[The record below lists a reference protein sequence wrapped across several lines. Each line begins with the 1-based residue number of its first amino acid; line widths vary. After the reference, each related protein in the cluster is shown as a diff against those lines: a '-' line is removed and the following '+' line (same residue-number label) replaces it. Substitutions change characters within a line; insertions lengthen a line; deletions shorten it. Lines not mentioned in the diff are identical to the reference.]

1 MSPVRF
7 TAFVVLVCAAGRSS
21 AFDVEAVVKSVDS
34 TQRRLV
40 VVAGQQ
46 ERTLTV
52 PVDVRV
58 LDAAG
63 VPIVEGLGSQQIR
76 EGAKVAL
83 EVERASGR
91 PVLKSIRLVSGA
103 QPDRPAPPTSEAPA
117 KQDTSALVPLVDL
130 GKREYLGFAGGLY
143 PNGKNT
149 RPDAHEAAGVALAQA
164 IQPLDAHGQRNSDG
178 KIVLLGIGFSNTVQA
193 FDGFMQV
200 ARDDND
206 LNPQLVLVNG
216 AVGGMSAQKIQNPDD
231 QGTGT
236 RYWATVDERL
246 ETAGVTREQVQAIWI
261 KETDPA
267 PHAAGFPAY
276 VATLEEELTK
286 IVHILPAR
294 FPNAKLVYF
303 SSRTYGGWAKGRPD
317 GRGPGNS
324 EPFSYESGF
333 AYKWLIE
340 KQINGDATLNF
351 DPTKGSIQSPWLSWS
366 AYLWTNGS
374 EPRDADGV
382 FFSYD
387 DFRENDRM
395 HESPAGQIKVGK
407 LLLQFFKTDTTTRPW
422 FVRS

>member
-1 MSPVRF
+1 MSRVYNAFLLMLLIPGG
-7 TAFVVLVCAAGRSS
+7 TAS
-21 AFDVEAVVKSVDS
+21 ALDVEAVVKSVDA

-40 VVAGQQ
+40 VRAGQQ

-52 PVDVRV
+52 PGDVRV

-63 VPIVEGLGSQQIR
+63 VSIAEGLGSQQIR
-76 EGAKVAL
+76 EGAKVSL
-83 EVERASGR
+83 EVEQKSGR
-91 PVLKSIRLVSGA
+91 PVLKSIRLGSGA
-103 QPDRPAPPTSEAPA
+103 QPDRPTPATSGSPP

-130 GKREYLGFAGGLY
+130 AEREYLGFGGGLY
-143 PNGKNT
+143 PQGKNT
-149 RPDAHEAAGVALAQA
+149 RPDAHEAAGVALART
-164 IQPLDAHGQRNSDG
+164 IQPLDARGQRSSDG

-200 ARDDND
+200 ARDDKD

-216 AVGGMSAQKIQNPDD
+216 AVGGMSAAKIQNADD
-231 QGTGT
+231 NGVGT

-246 ETAGVTREQVQAIWI
+246 VAAGVTRAQVQAIWI

-267 PHAAGFPAY
+267 PHDGGFPRY
-276 VATLEEELTK
+276 VETLEQELTK
-286 IVHILPAR
+286 IVQILPAR

-351 DPTKGSIQSPWLSWS
+351 DPTKGSVHSPWLSWS

-374 EPRDADGV
+374 EPRNTDGV

-407 LLLQFFKTDTTTRPW
+407 LLLQFFKNDTTTRPW